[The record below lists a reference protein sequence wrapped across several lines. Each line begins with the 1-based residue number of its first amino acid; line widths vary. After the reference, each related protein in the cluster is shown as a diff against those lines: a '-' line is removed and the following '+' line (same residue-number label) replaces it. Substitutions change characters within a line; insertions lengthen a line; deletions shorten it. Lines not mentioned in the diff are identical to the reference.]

1 MISSTDS
8 DRPARLRQKFLSW
21 RDTVRVGAIPL
32 IFGIPDLAR
41 AYVRLPFS
49 TGLYRTETILMA
61 LNGVAAVVAFA
72 AVVTR
77 RSWEF
82 WAFSIWLLLG
92 TIRLLT
98 VGNLR

>member
-1 MISSTDS
+1 MRSSNDS
-8 DRPARLRQKFLSW
+8 DRPVRLTQEILSW
-21 RDTVRVGAIPL
+21 RNTVRGAAIPL

-49 TGLYRTETILMA
+49 PGLYGTETILMA
-61 LNGVAAVVAFA
+61 LNGVAAIVAFA